1 MARTS
6 KEKDS
11 TYNKAYYERLKA
23 DPERLVKRKRKS
35 VVRTV
40 QKNYEGR
47 VKKWEQVLS
56 SVREMQASD
65 KTDHEIA
72 EKLAVEFT
80 LSRTRKS
87 KWIDFSPLSSKSL
100 SSSLSSSSAA
110 RPARTETKRRAIP
123 ALPYM
128 EFPIVPS
135 EDLEMEGYKCF
146 IRNNEGINT
155 TAYVQIP
162 RGNRFYTGIAG
173 SYSSSYPD
181 FHDLDVSGGV
191 TFYSYV
197 PKGCDL
203 PEGCYVGWDY
213 AHAHDLGRKLTRE
226 EVVEDIKK
234 AVESVKKGTQEDN

>member
-1 MARTS
+1 MATTK
-6 KEKDS
+6 KELS
-11 TYNKAYYERLKA
+11 TYNKAYYERLKE
-23 DPERLVKRKRKS
+23 DPERYADRNRKS

-56 SVREMQASD
+56 SVHEMQASN

-72 EKLAVEFT
+72 KKLAVEFT
-80 LSRTRKS
+80 LRRTQKS
-87 KWIDFSPLSSKSL
+87 KWIDFSPLPSKSL
-100 SSSLSSSSAA
+100 SSSLSSSFAAA
-110 RPARTETKRRAIP
+110 RPARTQP
-123 ALPYM
+123 AGKKPLLNCP
-128 EFPIVPS
+128 VLNS
-135 EDLEMEGYKCF
+135 ENLTIDGYKCF
-146 IRNNEGINT
+146 IRNNGGINT

-162 RGNRFYTGIAG
+162 KGNKFYAEAVMLD
-173 SYSSSYPD
+173 YWA
-181 FHDLDVSGGV
+181 FRDLEVNGGV

-197 PKGCDL
+197 PEGCDL

-234 AVESVKKGTQEDN
+234 AVEFVKKGAQEDN